1 MYHSLMNNTGGD
13 VAAAVAA
20 QGASIWAILHAAH
33 TLEDKVEEALG
44 RAGLSTPK
52 YSVLNALVE
61 TGHALSLSEL
71 AARLSCVRSN
81 MTQLVDRLEADGL
94 VKRVSDPHDRRAVK
108 AAITDEGRARYEAG
122 SKELDTLHQEF
133 SATVEE
139 ADRAALVRL
148 LSAIK

>member
-1 MYHSLMNNTGGD
+1 MYHSLMNNTNGD
-13 VAAAVAA
+13 VATAVEA
-20 QGASIWAILHAAH
+20 QGTSIWAVLHAAH
-33 TLEDKVEEALG
+33 ALEDKVEGALNK
-44 RAGLSTPK
+44 AGLSTPK

-61 TGHALSLSEL
+61 TGEALSLSEL

-108 AAITDEGRARYEAG
+108 AAITEEGRTRFDAG
-122 SKELDTLHQEF
+122 AIEVNKLHADFAASVNE
-133 SATVEE
+133 S
-139 ADRAALVRL
+139 DRAALVRL